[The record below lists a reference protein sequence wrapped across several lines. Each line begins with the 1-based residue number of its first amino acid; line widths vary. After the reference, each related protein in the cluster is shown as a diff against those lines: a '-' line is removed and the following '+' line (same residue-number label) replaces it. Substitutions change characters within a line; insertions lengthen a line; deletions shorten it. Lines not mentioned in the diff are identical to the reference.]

1 MAIKGTRL
9 NDTATT
15 LLLLKRAKTRKEYEE
30 VHAKA
35 DLNAI
40 KNNEVIKLYKRL
52 KTKFKK

>member
-1 MAIKGTRL
+1 MAIKGFRL

-15 LLLLKRAKTRKEYEE
+15 LLLLRRAKTWKESEE

-40 KNNEVIKLYKRL
+40 KNNEVIKLYKQL
-52 KTKFKK
+52 KNKFKK